1 MSTVQATG
9 MSEME
14 IKKMVDKKKNN
25 KGFKIVNC
33 WVIRLEKLLHRPVK

>member
-14 IKKMVDKKKNN
+14 IKKMVDKKKITRVS
-25 KGFKIVNC
+25 K
-33 WVIRLEKLLHRPVK
+33 